1 MYLVYCTL
9 PKCYS
14 VPCALI
20 ILNLTANVLRWIL
33 YTCYSVL
40 YRLVTLYLVYRTDF
54 LSQCTWCIL
63 PTCQSVPGVPD
74 RLLVTVYLVYLTD
87 VSQCSWCTLPTC
99 HSVPGVLYR
108 LVTVY
113 RVYWTDFAQCP
124 WCTGPTCHSV
134 PGVLDRLCQTLNYR
148 ICDLIYDNLFIF

>member
-40 YRLVTLYLVYRTDF
+40 YRLVTLYLVYLTDLSQCTGPTSCHSVPGVSYRRVTVYPVYRTDF
-54 LSQCTWCIL
+54 LSQCT
-63 PTCQSVPGVPD
+63 
-74 RLLVTVYLVYLTD
+74 
-87 VSQCSWCTLPTC
+87 WCTLPTC
-99 HSVPGVLYR
+99 HSVPGVPYRLVTVYLVYFTDLSQCTGCIGPTLHSVPGVPDR

-113 RVYWTDFAQCP
+113 RVYWTDFAKP
-124 WCTGPTCHSV
+124 WTIESV
-134 PGVLDRLCQTLNYR
+134 
-148 ICDLIYDNLFIF
+148 I